1 MRRIVAGLA
10 VVSLLS
16 GCASGLPG
24 LRPVSYQEPGETR
37 VFVSYKACPHKA
49 GPNFAPVLAA
59 VALEAASQLIKGFGT
74 ALSKGA
80 EGGALPA
87 SVSTSNIEVSK
98 DLPQCLIIIRGRFS
112 ADADHKREVALPPV
126 AAGVNPI
133 SVIKDGQPFETVLP
147 KIYDLQH
154 YIELQLAPSRNKSAL
169 TFGPALIYIAR
180 SMDGA
185 KSGDRALSIAVKFD
199 RPGHDGI
206 GSAVLIGN
214 RRIGNQDA
222 YPLDE
227 RNRLLYE
234 APWFAAPD
242 VPDAGVAGGGGT
254 SGSSGTVTHS
264 AGTPPAQ
271 PAGTPPAQ
279 QAVGSGPT
287 QPAAGSESAT
297 AQATNPPG
305 SNNGPFPYTLTT
317 TVIETRPTK
326 QFLAFVASVFTAVEP
341 TLTDAVK
348 GQIDPATR
356 TAAKK
361 TSLDNASAYATA
373 VASAKTALLTYC
385 ALPADTA
392 KSDLITKSTAALTAQ
407 LAANK
412 AALDADKTAP
422 FPTLVD
428 AGTADP
434 SSASICSS
442 YK

>member
-1 MRRIVAGLA
+1 MRRIAAALTTM
-10 VVSLLS
+10 SLLS

-24 LRPVSYQEPGETR
+24 LRPVSYQTPGETR

-49 GPNFAPVLAA
+49 GPNFAPVLTA

-112 ADADHKREVALPPV
+112 TDVDHKNETALPPV
-126 AAGVNPI
+126 GVGINSI
-133 SVIKDGQPFETVLP
+133 SVMKDGQLFETVLP
-147 KIYDLQH
+147 QVYDLQH
-154 YIELQLAPSRNKSAL
+154 YIELQLLPSRNKSAL

-185 KSGDRALSIAVKFD
+185 KTGDRSLSIAVKFD
-199 RPGHDGI
+199 RPGHDGL

-214 RRIGNQDA
+214 RSIGKQDA

-242 VPDAGVAGGGGT
+242 VPDGDAAANSAT
-254 SGSSGTVTHS
+254 SGSTGAVTQAAGTPPSQPV
-264 AGTPPAQ
+264 GTPPAQ
-271 PAGTPPAQ
+271 PAGATGISQPTS
-279 QAVGSGPT
+279 GSGS
-287 QPAAGSESAT
+287 GSVQQTKA
-297 AQATNPPG
+297 PG
-305 SNNGPFPYTLTT
+305 STNGPFPYTLTT

-348 GQIDPATR
+348 GQIDPTTQ

-361 TSLDNASAYATA
+361 TSIDNESAYATA
-373 VASAKTALLTYC
+373 LASAKTALLTYC
-385 ALPADTA
+385 ALPADTSKA
-392 KSDLITKSTAALTAQ
+392 DLIAKSTAALTAQ
-407 LAANK
+407 LAVNK

-422 FPTLVD
+422 FPTLID
-428 AGTADP
+428 AGIADP
-434 SSASICSS
+434 SSATICLS